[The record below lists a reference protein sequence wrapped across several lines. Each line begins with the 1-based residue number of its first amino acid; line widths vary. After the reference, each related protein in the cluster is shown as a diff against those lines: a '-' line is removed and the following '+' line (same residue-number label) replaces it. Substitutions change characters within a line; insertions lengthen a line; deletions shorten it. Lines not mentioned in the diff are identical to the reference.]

1 MYEQV
6 EKTQDK
12 KSQSVANAV
21 SQRQNSRA
29 STFQFVDN
37 RSEAIQMRKLQEL
50 ANNSSQVKQLRA
62 FQNRAIASSV
72 AQKKSDVKQGFG
84 FVDNRFEAFSQR
96 KMQDKFTSN
105 STRQAKTIQPMMK
118 KLNVDK
124 EKYKQ
129 MLRSTVYLYAEY
141 DGKEFGIF
149 QTTSGKHAEENL
161 IDAIIKDRLKGGNLT
176 VYLSTSPC
184 SSVFGTRCD
193 GKKGCQEHLESLR
206 RDYGINVN
214 VISDHLYQPQAV
226 GVMERECEFPTG
238 MASFSSAVTSSLDMK
253 FSKLPKAYKDDDL
266 IDGSDVA
273 QL

>member
-1 MYEQV
+1 MYAQI
-6 EKTQDK
+6 EKPK
-12 KSQSVANAV
+12 EN
-21 SQRQNSRA
+21 
-29 STFQFVDN
+29 
-37 RSEAIQMRKLQEL
+37 
-50 ANNSSQVKQLRA
+50 
-62 FQNRAIASSV
+62 QNRAIASSV

-105 STRQAKTIQPMMK
+105 STRQAKTIQLMMK
-118 KLNVDK
+118 KLGVDK

-141 DGKEFGIF
+141 NGKEFGIF

-161 IDAIIKDRLKGGNLT
+161 IDAIIKAGLKDGNLT

-193 GKKGCQEHLESLR
+193 GKKGCQEHLESL

-238 MASFSSAVTSSLDMK
+238 MASFSSAVTSPFDMK